1 MIALCVF
8 LENKVLTREADDDE
22 SKKRSK
28 KIRYKLRQKNARCC
42 GCLLCCGCCLP
53 SSWRWWLKLLVWFMV
68 FVVITSLLI
77 TLMQCS
83 YEDDAVSWCY
93 RSKSHSSS
101 SSSSSNDDVSQMIQ
115 TESDDNTTQQQQRY
129 NITATTLSLINVS
142 TTQEPDTVVFNTA
155 KSFAIGMQFCFVLRT
170 LYDS

>member
-1 MIALCVF
+1 M
-8 LENKVLTREADDDE
+8 LTREADDDE

-42 GCLLCCGCCLP
+42 GCLLSCRNGCP
-53 SSWRWWLKLLVWFMV
+53 SWSWRWWLKLLVWFIV
-68 FVVITSLLI
+68 FVVITGLLI

-93 RSKSHSSS
+93 RSKSRSSS
-101 SSSSSNDDVSQMIQ
+101 SSSDDDVSQMIQ
-115 TESDDNTTQQQQRY
+115 TELDDNTTQQQQRY
-129 NITATTLSLINVS
+129 NMTATTLSLINVS